1 MSFEKMK
8 IILDKI
14 KEYDSIMLFR
24 HFRPDGDCKGSTMGL
39 RDILRLSFPEK
50 QIYLINDDHSDY
62 LAFMGEEDPDVADE
76 VYKKSLGIVLDT
88 ATAERIHNKK
98 FALCKELI
106 KIDHHIETAPY
117 GNYSW
122 VEDHRS
128 SVCEMVAHFYNTF
141 RDKSVSIIKRKDAIR
156 EELRFRKGDCLLNL
170 FSDPGYL
177 DMLAEQ
183 NRPMGGAGA
192 ADLDM
197 FIRIFDMVRENSEIE
212 EHNRYD
218 EFSEEQAHDVFEE
231 VMIGYFRELV
241 EKQRGEELDVDIL
254 HAIKLQFRI
263 RGDLAKRGATEEEKL
278 RMNEAEEKLRELF
291 GESCEV
297 FRAAT
302 RIIDVHAKGVS
313 KRRAARELQQRLG
326 RKILVCVGDG
336 ENDVSMLRG
345 ADYAFAPT
353 DGVVADRFENV
364 CKCADGAVADVI
376 YRKIPE
382 ILKK

>member
-76 VYKKSLGIVLDT
+76 VYEKSLGIVLDT

-106 KIDHHIETAPY
+106 KIDHHIETSPY

-141 RDKSVSIIKRKDAIR
+141 RDELKIDSQAATHLYTGMVTDSGRFQFSSVSGDTMRLAGVLLDVGINTEVMYAHLQLRDFNELKFKSHIYKKMKITPNGVAHVYIDRATIAKFGLNAESASASVSSLADIKGCLCWIAFIDSLEDEKIRVRLRSRFVAI
-156 EELRFRKGDCLLNL
+156 NQI
-170 FSDPGYL
+170 
-177 DMLAEQ
+177 AEQ
-183 NRPMGGAGA
+183 YRGGGHA
-192 ADLDM
+192 
-197 FIRIFDMVRENSEIE
+197 
-212 EHNRYD
+212 
-218 EFSEEQAHDVFEE
+218 QAS
-231 VMIGYFRELV
+231 
-241 EKQRGEELDVDIL
+241 
-254 HAIKLQFRI
+254 
-263 RGDLAKRGATEEEKL
+263 GATLHDKKE
-278 RMNEAEEKLRELF
+278 M
-291 GESCEV
+291 
-297 FRAAT
+297 
-302 RIIDVHAKGVS
+302 
-313 KRRAARELQQRLG
+313 RLLL
-326 RKILVCVGDG
+326 K
-336 ENDVSMLRG
+336 M
-345 ADYAFAPT
+345 AD
-353 DGVVADRFENV
+353 
-364 CKCADGAVADVI
+364 KAVKEYKETHEDW
-376 YRKIPE
+376 
-382 ILKK
+382 L